1 MKNLP
6 GRLQSGG
13 VVSSENG
20 ECKMENSKW
29 KLIENFLVKFIYEE
43 ITKTGLK
50 KGICGISGGI
60 DSAVV
65 AVLAKKALGDNFK
78 AFMLPSQFS
87 SPSSIE
93 DAKTLCKKFDIE
105 YEIISIA
112 PLLDAYPIDDKVRL
126 GNFSARMRM
135 AVLYDKSA
143 ELKALVIGTSN
154 KSELMLGYG
163 TLYGDLASA
172 LNPIGDL
179 YKTEIF
185 EFAKYLGVPEAIIN
199 KPPSADLWKGQSDEK
214 ELGYSY
220 AEIDPV
226 LMEFVDNRATKEEL
240 LEKFDKDLVEFV
252 INKIYKNQFKRKMPI
267 IAKLKSRT
275 VGHDFLYERD
285 VRL

>member
-1 MKNLP
+1 LK
-6 GRLQSGG
+6 
-13 VVSSENG
+13 
-20 ECKMENSKW
+20 KW
-29 KLIENFLVKFIYEE
+29 KLIEEFLIRFIKEE

-50 KGICGISGGI
+50 KGICGLSGGI

-65 AVLAKKALGDNFK
+65 AVLAKKALGENFK
-78 AFMLPSQFS
+78 AFMLPSQYS
-87 SPSSIE
+87 SKSSVE
-93 DAKTLCKKFDIE
+93 DAKELCGKFDID

-112 PLLDAYPIDDKVRL
+112 PLLEAYPIEERVRF

-143 ELKALVIGTSN
+143 ELSALVIGTSN

-163 TLYGDLASA
+163 TLFGDLASA

-185 EFAKYLGVPEAIIN
+185 EFAEFLGVPDSILN
-199 KPPSADLWKGQSDEK
+199 KPPSADLWEGQSDEK

-220 AEIDPV
+220 AQIDPV
-226 LMEFVDNRATKEEL
+226 LEDFVDNRATKEEL
-240 LEKFDKDLVEFV
+240 LKKYDRDLVEFV
-252 INKIYKNQFKRKMPI
+252 IKKVYQNQFKRKPPI

-275 VGHDFLYERD
+275 VSHDFLYERD

>member
-1 MKNLP
+1 MILK
-6 GRLQSGG
+6 
-13 VVSSENG
+13 
-20 ECKMENSKW
+20 KW
-29 KLIENFLVKFIYEE
+29 ELIEEFLIRFIKEE

-50 KGICGISGGI
+50 KGICGLSGGI

-78 AFMLPSQFS
+78 AFMLPSQHS
-87 SPSSIE
+87 SESSIK
-93 DAKTLCKKFDIE
+93 DAKELCKKFNID

-112 PLLDAYPIDDKVRL
+112 PLLEAYPIDDRVRL

-163 TLYGDLASA
+163 TLFGDLASA

-185 EFAKYLGVPEAIIN
+185 EFAKYLGVPESIIN
-199 KPPSADLWKGQSDEK
+199 KPPSADLWEGQSDEK

-220 AEIDPV
+220 EEIDPV
-226 LMEFVDNRATKEEL
+226 LEDFVDNRATKEEL
-240 LEKFDKDLVEFV
+240 LKKYDPNLVEF
-252 INKIYKNQFKRKMPI
+252 ILKKIYQNQFKRKLPI

-285 VRL
+285 IRL

>member
-1 MKNLP
+1 MK
-6 GRLQSGG
+6 
-13 VVSSENG
+13 
-20 ECKMENSKW
+20 KW
-29 KLIENFLVKFIYEE
+29 ELIENFLIKFIYEE

-50 KGICGISGGI
+50 NGICGLSGGI

-65 AVLAKKALGDNFK
+65 AVLAKKALGKNFK

-87 SPSSIE
+87 SPSSLK
-93 DAKTLCKKFDIE
+93 DAKELCEKFDID
-105 YEIISIA
+105 YEIISIE
-112 PLLDAYPIDDKVRL
+112 PLLKAYPIENKVRL

-135 AVLYDKSA
+135 SILYDKSA
-143 ELKALVIGTSN
+143 ELNALVIGTSN

-179 YKTEIF
+179 YKSEIF
-185 EFAKYLGVPEAIIN
+185 EFAKFLKVPQSIIN
-199 KPPSADLWKGQSDEK
+199 KPPSADLWQGQSDEA

-220 AEIDPV
+220 SEIDPV
-226 LMEFVDNRATKEEL
+226 LEDFVDNRATKEEL
-240 LEKFDKDLVEFV
+240 LQKYNEDLVEFV
-252 INKIYKNQFKRKMPI
+252 LKKVYQNQFKRKLPI

-285 VRL
+285 IRL

>member
-1 MKNLP
+1 LK
-6 GRLQSGG
+6 
-13 VVSSENG
+13 
-20 ECKMENSKW
+20 KW
-29 KLIENFLVKFIYEE
+29 KLIEEFLIRFIKEE

-50 KGICGISGGI
+50 KGICGLSGGI

-65 AVLAKKALGDNFK
+65 AVLAKKALENNFK
-78 AFMLPSQFS
+78 AFLLPSQYS
-87 SPSSIE
+87 SESSIK
-93 DAKTLCKKFDIE
+93 DAKELCEKFKIE

-112 PLLDAYPIDDKVRL
+112 PLLEAYPINDRVRF

-135 AVLYDKSA
+135 SVLYDKSA
-143 ELKALVIGTSN
+143 ELEALVIGTSN

-185 EFAKYLGVPEAIIN
+185 EFAKYLGVPESIIN
-199 KPPSADLWKGQSDEK
+199 KPPSADLWEGQSDEA

-220 AEIDPV
+220 AQIDPV
-226 LMEFVDNRATKEEL
+226 LEDFVDNRATKEEL
-240 LEKFDKDLVEFV
+240 LKKYNSDLVEFV
-252 INKIYKNQFKRKMPI
+252 LKKIYQNQFKRKLPI

-275 VGHDFLYERD
+275 IGHDFLYERD
-285 VRL
+285 IRL